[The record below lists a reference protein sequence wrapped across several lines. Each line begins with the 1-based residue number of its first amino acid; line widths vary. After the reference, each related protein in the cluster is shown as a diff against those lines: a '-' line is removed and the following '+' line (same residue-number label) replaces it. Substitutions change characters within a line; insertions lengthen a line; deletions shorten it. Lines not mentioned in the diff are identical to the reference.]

1 MQIVPTQPVPYQI
14 IIVQLNGQNCQIN
27 VRQLFYGI
35 FVDLLVNNV
44 LLIGGVLAQDRNI
57 LVISPYLGF
66 IGDLMFIDNEG
77 TQDPYYTGLGAR
89 YSLAYLAPGEY
100 PAGTE

>member
-1 MQIVPTQPVPYQI
+1 MQIVPLQPVPNQ
-14 IIVQLNGQNCQIN
+14 VTTVSLNGQACQIN

-44 LLIGGVLAQDRNI
+44 LIIGGVLAQNLNLI
-57 LVISPYLGF
+57 VISPYLGF

-77 TQDPYYTGLGAR
+77 ATDPYYTGLGSR
-89 YSLAYLAPGEY
+89 YSLAYLAPGDY